1 MRARLS
7 DRDSAPSVNSPPRL
21 QPAAQ
26 AHQQEP
32 DSIPF
37 RKHNAKTMYNQPA
50 MSDFLNQIAAK
61 FGMTHEELEG
71 KAGDV
76 LDQFRDKIPD
86 SIEGQIDE
94 ALHGDMLD
102 QLKSKFA
109 PEGSAIDG
117 ILDNFLGD
125 AKPAEETTTEE
136 AQ

>member
-1 MRARLS
+1 
-7 DRDSAPSVNSPPRL
+7 
-21 QPAAQ
+21 
-26 AHQQEP
+26 
-32 DSIPF
+32 
-37 RKHNAKTMYNQPA
+37 

-61 FGMTHEELEG
+61 FGMSHEELEG

-76 LDQFRDKIPD
+76 LDKFRDKIPD
-86 SIEGQIDE
+86 SIEGQIDD

-102 QLKSKFA
+102 ELKNKFA

-125 AKPAEETTTEE
+125 SAPAEESTEE